1 MKTRK
6 NIEIQGKHNKPILI
20 DVFYKASNNKKPVLI
35 FCHGYKGYKDWGAW
49 NIMAEHF
56 AEHEISF
63 IKFNFSLN
71 GGTVEQPIDF
81 PDLEAFGNNNYTKEL
96 DDLNTVINWVENE
109 FNNHPEFDTSNI
121 HLLGHSRGGGIVT
134 IKAEEDVRIKK
145 VISLAGVSD
154 FKNRF
159 PKSDALK
166 QWESDGVMY
175 VINGRT
181 KQNMPHYFQFY
192 EDFIANEEK
201 LTIKRAAKNLKIPH
215 LIIHGDNDTSVS
227 PQEAKD
233 LNIWNPKSMLR
244 MVKDADHVFNTKHP
258 WNKTSLTPQLKEV
271 VEIVSSFISG

>member
-1 MKTRK
+1 MEKRI

-20 DVFYKASNNKKPVLI
+20 DVFCKANKCKKPILI

-63 IKFNFSLN
+63 IKFNFSFN
-71 GGTVEQPIDF
+71 GGTAEQPIDF

-96 DDLNTVINWVENE
+96 DDLNTIINWVVNE
-109 FNNHPEFDTSNI
+109 FKNHPEFDTSNI

-134 IKAEEDVRIKK
+134 IKAEEDSRIKK
-145 VISLAGVSD
+145 AISLAGVSD
-154 FKNRF
+154 YRERF
-159 PKSDALK
+159 PVGEALK
-166 QWESDGVMY
+166 KWENDGVIY

-192 EDFIANEEK
+192 EDFIANEER
-201 LTIKRAAKNLKIPH
+201 LTIKRAAQNLKIPH

-227 PQEAKD
+227 PLEAKD
-233 LNIWNPKSMLR
+233 LNKWNPNSFLSV
-244 MVKDADHVFNTKHP
+244 VKDADHVFNTRHP
-258 WNKTSLTPQLKEV
+258 WGKTSLTPQLKEV
-271 VEIVSSFISG
+271 VEIVSTFISS